1 MCFATNP
8 FGNVW
13 HSRTTCAAN
22 PRYRID
28 MFSPFTQVTPR
39 DAPEE

>member
-1 MCFATNP
+1 MCFAAGP

-22 PRYRID
+22 RRSRIE
-28 MFSPFTQVTPR
+28 MFSPFMR
-39 DAPEE
+39 DTLRAASDE